1 MSMICELF
9 IIPARTARELIADPT
24 GVHKLLE
31 SLEGSDQVLSLEKSW
46 HGLHFVLTE
55 TAWEGRP
62 PLDFLA
68 SGGVPVGD
76 EDVGYGPARIL
87 DPEGV
92 TALDEALTEI
102 EQSDFHRN
110 FDPIALSDA
119 AIYPQIWD
127 EPVEDQ
133 ARIRWLP
140 ARNEGPRSSRL
151 EIRTGTAGGNPVD
164 AAPRRLC
171 VAKRRS

>member
-9 IIPARTARELIADPT
+9 ILPARTARELIADPT
-24 GVHKLLE
+24 GVHELLE

-55 TAWEGRP
+55 SAWEGR

-87 DPEGV
+87 DPAGV
-92 TALDEALTEI
+92 TALHEALTAI

-119 AIYPQIWD
+119 EIYPQIWD
-127 EPVEDQ
+127 EPIEDLKQEYIGYLQVMKAHVRRASESGQ
-133 ARIRWLP
+133 ALLVAIR
-140 ARNEGPRSSRL
+140 
-151 EIRTGTAGGNPVD
+151 
-164 AAPRRLC
+164 
-171 VAKRRS
+171 